1 MAEDSTDQELIDFED
16 WVAANVD
23 ESDPAYQAGYEQA
36 GRAAVLAEL
45 VYQARTRAGLTQ
57 AQLAERMGTSSS
69 AISRLEGG
77 GTVPTV
83 TTLARLAEAL
93 DLQLSVVLDGEPG
106 RLETAITTAGASAGQ
121 VE

>member
-1 MAEDSTDQELIDFED
+1 MGETDTDQELVDFEA

-23 ESDPAYQAGYEQA
+23 ESDPEYQAGYEKA
-36 GRAAVLAEL
+36 GRAAVIAEL
-45 VYQARTRAGLTQ
+45 VYTARTQAGLTQ

-69 AISRLEGG
+69 AVSRLESA

-93 DLQLSVVLDGEPG
+93 GLQLSVVLEGDAG
-106 RLETAITTAGASAGQ
+106 RLETALTAPGPERAAP
-121 VE
+121 